1 MLVEKFF
8 VKYFR
13 SILMSRVGQAVIN
26 SPDGVEV
33 KKVDNTFLVKGTK
46 GELSAPISETVE
58 VIIEQ
63 NVIKV
68 EPRDKNSRNKALWG
82 TTRALINNAIQGVKV
97 GFEKEMEIVGVGYRG
112 ALQGKKLTLNLGL
125 SHVVEIEVPDY
136 ISIKMDGNTKFTISS
151 ADKQKLGEFAA
162 MVRSKRPPEPFKGKG
177 IRYSNE
183 FILRKEG
190 KKK

>member
-1 MLVEKFF
+1 
-8 VKYFR
+8 
-13 SILMSRVGQAVIN
+13 MSRVGQSIIN
-26 SPDGVEV
+26 IPSGVEV
-33 KKVDNTFLVKGTK
+33 KKVDDKFLVKGSK
-46 GELSAPISETVE
+46 GELSAPLDEIVDVTINEKE
-58 VIIEQ
+58 
-63 NVIKV
+63 IKV
-68 EPRDKNSRNKALWG
+68 ELKDKNAKNKALWG
-82 TTRALINNAIQGVKV
+82 TIRALINNAVQGVSV

-112 ALQGKKLTLNLGL
+112 TLQGKKLILNLGL
-125 SHVVEIEVPDY
+125 SHVVEIEVPEY

>member
-1 MLVEKFF
+1 
-8 VKYFR
+8 
-13 SILMSRVGQAVIN
+13 MSRVGQTIIN
-26 SPDGVEV
+26 IPEGVEV
-33 KKVDNTFLVKGTK
+33 KKVDNQFLAKGTK
-46 GELSAPISETVE
+46 GELCAPISETVE
-58 VIIEQ
+58 VIIDQ
-63 NVIKV
+63 KVVKV
-68 EPRDKNSRNKALWG
+68 EPKDKSSRNKALWG
-82 TTRALINNAIQGVKV
+82 TTRALINNAIQGVNV

-112 ALQGKKLTLNLGL
+112 ALQGNKLTLNLGL
-125 SHVVEIEVPDY
+125 SHVVEIEVPKY
-136 ISIKMDGNTKFTISS
+136 ISIKMDGNTKFTIFS

>member
-1 MLVEKFF
+1 
-8 VKYFR
+8 
-13 SILMSRVGQAVIN
+13 MSRVGQSVIN
-26 SPDGVEV
+26 IPDGVEV
-33 KKVDNTFLVKGTK
+33 KKVDNNFLVKGTK

-63 NVIKV
+63 NVIKI
-68 EPRDKNSRNKALWG
+68 EPKDIKSRNKALRG
-82 TTRALINNAIQGVKV
+82 TTRALINNAIQGVNV

>member
-1 MLVEKFF
+1 
-8 VKYFR
+8 
-13 SILMSRVGQAVIN
+13 MSRIGQAIIN
-26 SPDGVEV
+26 LPNGVEV
-33 KKVDNTFLVKGTK
+33 KKIDNKFLVKGSK
-46 GELSAPISETVE
+46 GELSAPLDEKVDVTINEKE
-58 VIIEQ
+58 
-63 NVIKV
+63 IKV
-68 EPRDKNSRNKALWG
+68 MLKDKNTKNKALWG
-82 TTRALINNAIQGVKV
+82 TTRALINNAVQGVSV

-125 SHVVEIEVPDY
+125 SHSVEIDVPDH
-136 ISIKMDGNTKFTISS
+136 ITIKMDGNTKFIISS
-151 ADKQKLGEFAA
+151 PDKQKLGEFAA

>member
-1 MLVEKFF
+1 
-8 VKYFR
+8 
-13 SILMSRVGQAVIN
+13 MSRVGQAVIKI
-26 SPDGVEV
+26 PDGVEV
-33 KKVDNTFLVKGTK
+33 KKVDNKFFAKGSK
-46 GELSAPISETVE
+46 GELSAKIGETVD
-58 VIIEQ
+58 VTIDQ
-63 NVIKV
+63 NIVKV
-68 EPRDKNSRNKALWG
+68 EPKDRNGRNKALWG
-82 TTRALINNAIQGVKV
+82 TTRALINNAIQGVNI

-112 ALQGKKLTLNLGL
+112 ALQGTKLSLNLGL
-125 SHVVEIEVPDY
+125 SHVVEIEIPDH
-136 ISIKMDGNTKFTISS
+136 ISIKMDGNTKFKISC

>member
-1 MLVEKFF
+1 
-8 VKYFR
+8 
-13 SILMSRVGQAVIN
+13 MSRIGQAIIN
-26 SPDGVEV
+26 IPNGVEV
-33 KKVDNTFLVKGTK
+33 KKVDNKFFVKSSK
-46 GELSAPISETVE
+46 GELSAPLNETVD
-58 VIIEQ
+58 VIICEKE
-63 NVIKV
+63 IKV
-68 EPRDKNSRNKALWG
+68 ELKDKNVKNKAIWG
-82 TTRALINNAIQGVKV
+82 TTRALINNAIQGVSV

-125 SHVVEIEVPDY
+125 SHPVEIEVPDF
-136 ISIKMDGNTKFTISS
+136 ITIKMDGNTKFVISS
-151 ADKQKLGEFAA
+151 PDKQKLGEFAA

>member
-1 MLVEKFF
+1 
-8 VKYFR
+8 
-13 SILMSRVGQAVIN
+13 MSRVGQAVIN
-26 SPDGVEV
+26 IPNGVEV
-33 KKVDNTFLVKGTK
+33 KKVDNKFLVKGSK
-46 GELSAPISETVE
+46 GELSAPLDDSVVVTFNEKE
-58 VIIEQ
+58 
-63 NVIKV
+63 IKV
-68 EPRDKNSRNKALWG
+68 DLKDKNTKNKAIWG
-82 TTRALINNAIQGVKV
+82 TTRALINNAVNGVSV

-125 SHVVEIEVPDY
+125 SHTVEIEVPDY
-136 ISIKMDGNTKFTISS
+136 ITVKMDGNTKFKIFG

-162 MVRSKRPPEPFKGKG
+162 MIRSKRPPEPFKGKG

>member
-1 MLVEKFF
+1 
-8 VKYFR
+8 
-13 SILMSRVGQAVIN
+13 MSRIGQAVIN
-26 SPDGVEV
+26 IPNGVEV
-33 KKVDNTFLVKGTK
+33 KKTDNKFVVKGSK
-46 GELSAPISETVE
+46 GELSAPISEIVDVTINE
-58 VIIEQ
+58 KE
-63 NVIKV
+63 IKV
-68 EPRDKNSRNKALWG
+68 ELNNKNAKNKALWG
-82 TTRALINNAIQGVKV
+82 TTRALINNAVQGVSE

-125 SHVVEIEVPDY
+125 SHPVVIEVPDY
-136 ISIKMDGNTKFTISS
+136 ITIKMDGNTKFVISS
-151 ADKQKLGEFAA
+151 PDKQKLGEFAA

>member
-1 MLVEKFF
+1 
-8 VKYFR
+8 
-13 SILMSRVGQAVIN
+13 MSRVGQAVIKI
-26 SPDGVEV
+26 PDGVEV
-33 KKVDNTFLVKGTK
+33 TKVDNTFLVKGTK
-46 GELSAPISETVE
+46 GELSAPISATVE

-68 EPRDKNSRNKALWG
+68 EPKEKNSRNKALWG
-82 TTRALINNAIQGVKV
+82 TTRALINNAIQGVNV

>member
-1 MLVEKFF
+1 
-8 VKYFR
+8 
-13 SILMSRVGQAVIN
+13 MSRVGQSIIN
-26 SPDGVEV
+26 IPSGVEV
-33 KKVDNTFLVKGTK
+33 KKVDNKFLVKGSK
-46 GELSAPISETVE
+46 GELSAPLDEIVD
-58 VIIEQ
+58 VIINEKE
-63 NVIKV
+63 IKV
-68 EPRDKNSRNKALWG
+68 ELKDKNAKNKALWG
-82 TTRALINNAIQGVKV
+82 TTRALINNAVKGVSV

-125 SHVVEIEVPDY
+125 SHQVEIEVPDY
-136 ISIKMDGNTKFTISS
+136 ITIKMDGNTKFNISS
-151 ADKQKLGEFAA
+151 PDKQKLGEFAA